1 MFKNIIRAFLICR
14 LELRQ
19 LPLDLDLVFASWLRR
34 PAIQILLEE
43 EDEQNHDREH
53 LLHKLDEVYPF

>member
-1 MFKNIIRAFLICR
+1 MLKNIIRAFLICR

-19 LPLDLDLVFASWLRR
+19 PSIDLNLALSSWLHR

-43 EDEQNHDREH
+43 EEEQDQQREH